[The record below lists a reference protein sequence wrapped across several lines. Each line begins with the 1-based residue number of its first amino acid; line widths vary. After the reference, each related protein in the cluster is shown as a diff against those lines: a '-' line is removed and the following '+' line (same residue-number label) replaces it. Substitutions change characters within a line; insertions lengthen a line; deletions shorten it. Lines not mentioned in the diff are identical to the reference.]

1 MWILKWIPDWFFYLI
16 LLTGLVGF
24 FITYLIRFLPIPVI
38 YVHKTVI
45 QIVSVALIIFG
56 TFMVGAVYD
65 NNAWQKRI
73 DELQEKL
80 AKAETESKIANDKIN
95 EDSKNKKEK
104 IVQKQVV
111 VKQYI
116 DREVTK
122 YDTTCTVPNEFI
134 EAHNKSAEDVR
145 KK

>member
-1 MWILKWIPDWFFYLI
+1 MWILKWIPDWFFYVI

-24 FITYLIRFLPIPVI
+24 FVTYLIRFLPIPAI
-38 YVHKTVI
+38 YVHKTLI
-45 QIVSVALIIFG
+45 QIVSVALIVFG

-65 NNAWQKRI
+65 NNAWQKRV

-80 AKAETESKIANDKIN
+80 LKAENESKIANIKL
-95 EDSKNKKEK
+95 EEETKKKKEK
-104 IVQKQVV
+104 IVNKEFI

-122 YDTTCTVPNEFI
+122 YDNICVIPQEFVNS
-134 EAHNKSAEDVR
+134 HNQSAKDLR
-145 KK
+145 K